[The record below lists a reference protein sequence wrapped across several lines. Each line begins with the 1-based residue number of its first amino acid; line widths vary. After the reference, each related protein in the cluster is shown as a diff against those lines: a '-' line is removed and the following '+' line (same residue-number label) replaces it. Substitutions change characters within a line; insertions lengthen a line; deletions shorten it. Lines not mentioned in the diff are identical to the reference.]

1 MRTKVLVALFFAAI
15 IFNVHAQN
23 FSRELKNQKPRL
35 NGKDVELVQ
44 QKLFELGYL
53 PKEEVDGWFGPKT
66 ESAVK
71 EFQKENCFIDSGV
84 VDETTYDLLKTGKV
98 EYVVKVNRSIA
109 KQNFEGRFKTN
120 IEKTVEGEAPFPVG
134 YVFTIYL
141 FKGKKNDEICR
152 KTYLRIVGDGSGWEY
167 EFYFDWHGKLCK
179 AARYYWTAFDSEK
192 YEEEEFYIE
201 NGKIVAKVELE
212 TDGDKWSTDISKNE
226 SDELVKLFQSYLDVL
241 D

>member
-71 EFQKENCFIDSGV
+71 EFQKENYFAVSGA
-84 VDETTYDLLKTGKV
+84 VDESTYELFKTGKA

-120 IEKTVEGEAPFPVG
+120 IEKTVEGDAPFPVG

-152 KTYLRIVGDGSGWEY
+152 RIDLRIVGDGSGWQY
-167 EFYFDWHGKLCK
+167 KFYCDWYGKICK
-179 AARYYWTAFDSEK
+179 GERNFWTAFDT
-192 YEEEEFYIE
+192 EESSKETFYIE
-201 NGKIVAKVELE
+201 NGKILLIDYDGKNLDLE
-212 TDGDKWSTDISKNE
+212 ISKEKNKEENE
-226 SDELVKLFQSYLDVL
+226 LFQSYLDML